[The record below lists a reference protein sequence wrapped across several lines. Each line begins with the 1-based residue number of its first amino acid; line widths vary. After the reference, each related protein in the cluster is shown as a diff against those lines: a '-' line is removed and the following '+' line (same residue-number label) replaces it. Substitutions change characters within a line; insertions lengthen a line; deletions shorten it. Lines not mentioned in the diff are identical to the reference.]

1 MDRPRLG
8 ASHESVC
15 RTEEHLSALQGWLA
29 TFYDLAAVGSE
40 ERLKALIPSDDSAIH
55 SREDP
60 DWR

>member
-1 MDRPRLG
+1 MGRPRLG

-15 RTEEHLSALQGWLA
+15 RTEGHLSVLQGWLA
-29 TFYDLAAVGSE
+29 AFEDLAAVGSE